1 MLIYVYIVFCIK
13 EKFSN
18 LRFAKQFLSV
28 SKKLRRLQEYINYT
42 GLSNKKVIIKFQRID
57 GLILKIFVI
66 FFSCLHVRNIYILQQ
81 KIHLLGNKLGLMM
94 INLSLHK
101 IFNLKEIQLNLW
113 SKNLSFAIRFFFFID
128 FKVYLFLVKR
138 LTFSIKFF
146 SGSKELRNNQ
156 KA

>member
-28 SKKLRRLQEYINYT
+28 SKKLCRLQEYINYT

-57 GLILKIFVI
+57 GLILKIFVT
-66 FFSCLHVRNIYILQQ
+66 FFSCLHVRYIYILQK

-101 IFNLKEIQLNLW
+101 IFNLKEIQLNFP
-113 SKNLSFAIRFFFFID
+113 NLVYGQRIYHLLLGFFLSILKFIY
-128 FKVYLFLVKR
+128 F
-138 LTFSIKFF
+138 
-146 SGSKELRNNQ
+146 Q
-156 KA
+156 